1 MGIQERK
8 EREKEQLKELIMST
22 AAELFRTKGY
32 EKTSIRAIAKAIE
45 YSPGTIY
52 LYFKDKDELLY
63 NISIRGFQL
72 FFSYFTRVQDIED
85 PMQRLHALGE
95 AYLTFAFDHP
105 AYYDLMFIMNDPMR
119 SLDKEEWS
127 EGRRSHDV
135 LTDVIR
141 DCKEAGYF
149 EGYEVEELSV
159 MIWGQVHGIVSI
171 YIRDRMTMYEGKDP
185 KELIFNALEIFN
197 SIIKRT

>member
-8 EREKEQLKELIMST
+8 EREKERLKELIMGT
-22 AAELFRTKGY
+22 AAELFRKNGY

-63 NISIRGFQL
+63 NISVRGFNH
-72 FFSYFTRVQDIED
+72 FFTYFTQVQDIDE
-85 PMQRLHALGE
+85 PMQRLQKLGE
-95 AYLTFAFDHP
+95 VYLTFAFDHP

-127 EGRRSHDV
+127 EGKRSHDV
-135 LTDVIR
+135 LTDVIL

-149 EGYEVEELSV
+149 KGYDVDELSV
-159 MIWGQVHGIVSI
+159 MIWGQVHGIVSL
-171 YIRDRMTMYEGKDP
+171 YIRDRMTMYEGTDS
-185 KELIFNALEIFN
+185 KELIFKALEIFN
-197 SIIKRT
+197 SIIEKA